1 MVGGLPRPEGRRC
14 GVRLDVRV
22 AVGLDSETLLASV
35 GQDVSES
42 GRECL
47 VNDAWAI
54 FETEPRELG
63 SALADVH
70 PRLCQVHDPV
80 PLELA
85 ARLAKLVGDAD
96 GETYLDVPRGMPT
109 FWAWRNW
116 PSSRHY
122 LTGRPDDGV
131 RTAAFQRP

>member
-1 MVGGLPRPEGRRC
+1 MGRGRGVGVLTKTRAALWSVGLPRPEGRRC

-47 VNDAWAI
+47 VNDAWEI

-70 PRLCQVHDPV
+70 LRLC
-80 PLELA
+80 
-85 ARLAKLVGDAD
+85 
-96 GETYLDVPRGMPT
+96 
-109 FWAWRNW
+109 
-116 PSSRHY
+116 
-122 LTGRPDDGV
+122 
-131 RTAAFQRP
+131 

>member
-1 MVGGLPRPEGRRC
+1 MVAVGGLPRPEGRRR

-47 VNDAWAI
+47 VNDAWEI

-70 PRLCQVHDPV
+70 LRLCQVHDPV

-96 GETYLDVPRGMPT
+96 GEDLSGRAGGVCRRSGRGG
-109 FWAWRNW
+109 
-116 PSSRHY
+116 
-122 LTGRPDDGV
+122 TGRV
-131 RTAAFQRP
+131 RGAT